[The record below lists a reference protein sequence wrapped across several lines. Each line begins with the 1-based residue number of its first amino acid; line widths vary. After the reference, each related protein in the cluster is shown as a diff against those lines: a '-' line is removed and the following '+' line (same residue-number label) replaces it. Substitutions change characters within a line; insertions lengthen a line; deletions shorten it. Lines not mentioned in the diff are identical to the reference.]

1 MRLNSN
7 IKGVKVK
14 PIPNYPEYLASFDGR
29 VYSTKLH
36 RWLSTNPHKIFGYL
50 QVHLRKKTHRLNR
63 VIATTWIPNPDNLP
77 CVGHKDNNRTNNRVE
92 NLYWCTHKENTKQ
105 CIDDGRFN
113 IPSQKLNDE
122 SINSM
127 IEDYESGMSNIQIKA
142 KYKISIMTM
151 YKYFN
156 ERGVIWKKVKR

>member
-1 MRLNSN
+1 MKLNSN

-63 VIATTWIPNPDNLP
+63 VIATTWIPNPDNKP
-77 CVGHKDNNRTNNRVE
+77 YVG
-92 NLYWCTHKENTKQ
+92 HKENTQQ
-105 CIDDGRFN
+105 CIRDGRFKPRGKTPLSIEIRRKIKAEYLKGN
-113 IPSQKLNDE
+113 TTLQKL
-122 SINSM
+122 SRKYGRAHSVIRR
-127 IEDYESGMSNIQIKA
+127 IVYETK
-142 KYKISIMTM
+142 
-151 YKYFN
+151 
-156 ERGVIWKKVKR
+156 

>member
-1 MRLNSN
+1 MKLNSN

-36 RWLSTNPHKIFGYL
+36 RWLSTNPHKIFEYL

-77 CVGHKDNNRTNNRVE
+77 CVGHKDNNRANNRVE
-92 NLYWCTHKENTKQ
+92 NLY
-105 CIDDGRFN
+105 
-113 IPSQKLNDE
+113 
-122 SINSM
+122 
-127 IEDYESGMSNIQIKA
+127 
-142 KYKISIMTM
+142 
-151 YKYFN
+151 
-156 ERGVIWKKVKR
+156 

>member
-14 PIPNYPEYLASFDGR
+14 PIPNSPEYLASFDGR

-92 NLYWCTHKENTKQ
+92 NLYWCTHKENTQQ
-105 CIDDGRFN
+105 CIRDGRFKPRGKTPLSIEIRRKIKAEYLKGN
-113 IPSQKLNDE
+113 TTLQKL
-122 SINSM
+122 SRKYGRAHSVIRR
-127 IEDYESGMSNIQIKA
+127 IVYETK
-142 KYKISIMTM
+142 
-151 YKYFN
+151 
-156 ERGVIWKKVKR
+156 

>member
-92 NLYWCTHKENTKQ
+92 NLYWCTHKVLIKK
-105 CIDDGRFN
+105 I
-113 IPSQKLNDE
+113 LN
-122 SINSM
+122 N
-127 IEDYESGMSNIQIKA
+127 
-142 KYKISIMTM
+142 
-151 YKYFN
+151 
-156 ERGVIWKKVKR
+156 V

>member
-1 MRLNSN
+1 MLQEVVMYTPS
-7 IKGVKVK
+7 IK
-14 PIPNYPEYLASFDGR
+14 
-29 VYSTKLH
+29 T
-36 RWLSTNPHKIFGYL
+36 
-50 QVHLRKKTHRLNR
+50 
-63 VIATTWIPNPDNLP
+63 
-77 CVGHKDNNRTNNRVE
+77 
-92 NLYWCTHKENTKQ
+92 
-105 CIDDGRFN
+105 
-113 IPSQKLNDE
+113 KLNDE

>member
-50 QVHLRKKTHRLNR
+50 QVHLRKKTHGLNR
-63 VIATTWIPNPDNLP
+63 VIFKPRGKTPLSIEIRRKIKAEYLKGNTTL
-77 CVGHKDNNRTNNRVE
+77 
-92 NLYWCTHKENTKQ
+92 
-105 CIDDGRFN
+105 
-113 IPSQKLNDE
+113 QKL
-122 SINSM
+122 SHKYGRAHSVIRR
-127 IEDYESGMSNIQIKA
+127 IVYETK
-142 KYKISIMTM
+142 
-151 YKYFN
+151 
-156 ERGVIWKKVKR
+156 

>member
-36 RWLSTNPHKIFGYL
+36 RRLSTNPHKIFGYL

-92 NLYWCTHKENTKQ
+92 NLYWCTNQENTQQ
-105 CIDDGRFN
+105 CIRDGRFN
-113 IPSQKLNDE
+113 IPSPKLSEE
-122 SINSM
+122 SINKM
-127 IEDYESGMSNIQIKA
+127 IEDYESGMSNLQIKV
-142 KYKISIMTM
+142 KYGISIMTM
-151 YKYFN
+151 YKYFS
-156 ERGVIWKKVKR
+156 ERGVIWKKGNR

>member
-1 MRLNSN
+1 MKLNSN

-36 RWLSTNPHKIFGYL
+36 RGLSTNPHKIFGYL

-77 CVGHKDNNRTNNRVE
+77 CVGHKDNNRTNNRV
-92 NLYWCTHKENTKQ
+92 KNTTL
-105 CIDDGRFN
+105 
-113 IPSQKLNDE
+113 QKL
-122 SINSM
+122 SRKYGRAHSVIRR
-127 IEDYESGMSNIQIKA
+127 IVYETK
-142 KYKISIMTM
+142 
-151 YKYFN
+151 
-156 ERGVIWKKVKR
+156 

>member
-63 VIATTWIPNPDNLP
+63 VI
-77 CVGHKDNNRTNNRVE
+77 DNNRTNNRVE
-92 NLYWCTHKENTKQ
+92 NLYWCTHKENTQQ
-105 CIDDGRFN
+105 CIRDGRFKPRGKTPLSIEIRRKIKAEYLKGN
-113 IPSQKLNDE
+113 TTLQKL
-122 SINSM
+122 SRKYGRAHSVIRR
-127 IEDYESGMSNIQIKA
+127 IVYETK
-142 KYKISIMTM
+142 
-151 YKYFN
+151 
-156 ERGVIWKKVKR
+156 